1 MWEVRRERENSFG
14 EYERFDESGSHF
26 RVLVFE
32 NYVVKIPRDETN
44 RAKLDEMEEVQNYL
58 AERVDGILPVER
70 VDDLLVMPRAPGT
83 RADELRD
90 QWLHIR
96 DLKSD
101 VHEEVQDHGWVILD
115 IGTSDIFSDAADEQ
129 VYLVDFS
136 QIKPYEDVFG

>member
-1 MWEVRRERENSFG
+1 MHI
-14 EYERFDESGSHF
+14 DDSGSHF

-32 NYVVKIPRDETN
+32 NCVVKIPRDDTN
-44 RAKLDEMEEVQNYL
+44 CEKLDKIEKVQNYL

-83 RADELRD
+83 RADKLRD

-96 DLKSD
+96 ELKDD
-101 VHEEVQDHGWVILD
+101 VHEDVQDHGWVILD
-115 IGTSDIFSDAADEQ
+115 IGASDIFYGAADEQ

-136 QIKPYEDVFG
+136 QVKPYKDVFG